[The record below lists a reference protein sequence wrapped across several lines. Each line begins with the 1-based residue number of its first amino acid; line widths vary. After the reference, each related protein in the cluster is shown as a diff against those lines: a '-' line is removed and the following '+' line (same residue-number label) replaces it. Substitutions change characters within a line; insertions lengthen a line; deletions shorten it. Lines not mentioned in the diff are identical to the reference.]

1 MAVPTFDQLLAPIL
15 RLSSKQEI
23 SNRAATEAMI
33 GEFALSSE
41 EQAELLASG
50 STRIANRCAWA
61 IAHLLKAQWIE
72 RKARNCYRITPKG
85 VEYLRVHKGPITVM
99 DMRKVPEWVAGWK
112 PDAKNPDPIVAP
124 SVTTPEDIIEN
135 EVSTLRDQLRDELL
149 ESLATVNP
157 YRFEKIVLDV
167 LVAMGYGG
175 TREEAAKVTKRSN
188 DEGVDGIINEDRL
201 GLDVIYV
208 QAKRW
213 KNRVGR
219 QEIQAFVGALAGKQA
234 QKGIFITTSDF
245 AQNAYDYARSL
256 AQKVILVDGPRL
268 ASLMMEH
275 GVGVS
280 TSRRIEIQ
288 KLDSD
293 YFED

>member
-15 RLSSKQEI
+15 RFASKQEI
-23 SNRAATEAMI
+23 SSRTATAAMI
-33 GEFALSSE
+33 LEFGLSAEDQSE
-41 EQAELLASG
+41 LIPSG
-50 STRIANRCAWA
+50 TARIANRCGWA
-61 IAHLLKAQWIE
+61 ITHLYKAKLIE
-72 RKARNCYRITPKG
+72 RKARNCYIITAKG
-85 VEYLRVHKGPITVM
+85 RDFLKKHQGPITVA
-99 DMRKVPEWVAGWK
+99 DMRKIPEWVTGWK
-112 PDAKNPDPIVAP
+112 LDIKVVNPVITP
-124 SVTTPEDIIEN
+124 SLTTPEEIIEN
-135 EVSTLRDQLRDELL
+135 EVSTLRDQLREELL

-175 TREEAAKVTKRSN
+175 IREESAKVTSRSN

-256 AQKVILVDGPRL
+256 SQKVILVDGPRL
-268 ASLMMEH
+268 ANLMIEH

-280 TSRRIEIQ
+280 TSRKIEIQ